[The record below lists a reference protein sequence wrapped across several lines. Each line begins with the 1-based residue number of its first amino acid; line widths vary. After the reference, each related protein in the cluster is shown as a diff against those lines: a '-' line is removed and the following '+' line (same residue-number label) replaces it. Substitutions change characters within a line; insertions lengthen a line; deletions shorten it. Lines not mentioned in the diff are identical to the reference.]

1 MTGAAPVELRHA
13 FRIVKRWIRARA
25 GLDVFV
31 RPQCSVPLVSLGEGP
46 GSWAVWPD
54 GLGRSSVLYSFGVG
68 RDISFERAM
77 IGRYG
82 LTVHAF
88 DPTPLALTWAKSQ
101 ELPPNFHLHE
111 LGIAPYD
118 GMARFQPPTKLK
130 FESFSM
136 VRTSGL
142 GRAIDAPVRRFRSLT
157 GMLGHNR
164 VDVLKMDIEGAE
176 YEVLTDILESRIPVG
191 QILVEFHHRWKE
203 VGAGRTRDAIAA
215 LDAAGYVVAAV
226 SSAGTEYTFVPR
238 AGASGARSSSS
249 LSGG

>member
-1 MTGAAPVELRHA
+1 MTGAAPVELRRA
-13 FRIVKRWIRARA
+13 FRILKRWIRARV

-31 RPQCSVPLVSLGEGP
+31 RPQCSVALVSLGKGP

-54 GLGRSSVLYSFGVG
+54 GFGRGSVLYSFGVG

-77 IGRYG
+77 IDRYG
-82 LTVHAF
+82 LSVHAF
-88 DPTPLALTWAKSQ
+88 DPTPLALAWARSQ
-101 ELPPNFHLHE
+101 ELPANFHLHE

-142 GRAIDAPVRRFRSLT
+142 GQPIDAPVRRFRSLAA
-157 GMLGHNR
+157 MLGHTS

-176 YEVLTDILESRIPVG
+176 YEVLADILGSGIPVG

-203 VGAGRTRDAIAA
+203 VGAGRTRRAIDA
-215 LDAAGYVVAAV
+215 LEAAGYVVAAV
-226 SSAGTEYTFVPR
+226 SPAGTEYTFVPK
-238 AGASGARSSSS
+238 AQALAERSSSFPS
-249 LSGG
+249 